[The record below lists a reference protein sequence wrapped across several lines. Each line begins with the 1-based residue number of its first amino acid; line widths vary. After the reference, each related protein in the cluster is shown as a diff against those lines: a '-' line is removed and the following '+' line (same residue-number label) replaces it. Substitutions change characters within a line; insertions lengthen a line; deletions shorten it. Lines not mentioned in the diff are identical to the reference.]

1 MNNTM
6 KLAEQLL
13 SENKEA
19 IDLDGLI
26 AILTLSIGNEIEET
40 AQGEAIYSKLIDK
53 LQLNIPKD
61 KDYRPNIYSYF
72 GIQKKPND
80 TVLMA
85 MMIEVFH
92 IKRFNSELFVFKA
105 NGWQKINKDELQG
118 LVSKMIQVLFIDYK
132 PSQSTLRNVV
142 DGLQKSTDV
151 EELVE
156 DKQYIGCGPNMFNLN
171 TFEVVKNCIDIFPKT
186 RLNIEIDKG
195 DVINENIP
203 DHFSKYMLE
212 LANFDTDL
220 KHFLI
225 QHTAILLTA
234 NTKLRRG
241 LILYGTA
248 NNGKSV
254 YIKLLKSFFHQNDVI
269 SKTLNELGGRFDKE
283 SLIGKRLMASD
294 EIGKARIN
302 EEVVNDFKKLLS
314 VEPIHVDRKGQ
325 TQVEVTLDLKL
336 IFNTNAVLN
345 FPPEHAKALERR
357 IAVIPCDYYVEK
369 ADINLNDKLK
379 SEKKDIFLYLMYVYK
394 QMMIDDI
401 DRIENEKVTGLT
413 HDWLNFGYTFMDKP
427 NTSRDKQ
434 KECIK
439 LLRNTIVKKESSRL
453 KVSDLNNQI
462 KKKLSLSSQNIN
474 QLVKLNFDTDTV
486 RNNGYEYW
494 VDLDWKM
501 TQEENNII
509 LNNKEI
515 SESIYEDDQD
525 DWIPEED
532 NEL

>member
-345 FPPEHAKALERR
+345 FPSEHSKALERR
-357 IAVIPCDYYVEK
+357 IAIIPCEHYVDK
-369 ADINLNDKLK
+369 ADPDLINKLQ
-379 SEKKDIFLYLMYVYK
+379 SEKKGIFLYLMYLYK
-394 QMMIDDI
+394 QMISEDI
-401 DRIENEKVTGLT
+401 ERLENERVTEIT
-413 HDWLNFGYTFMDKP
+413 HDWLNFGYEFVPSKSASIASQKACIDLLKEIIVRKSGSRVYAPNINNIIKP
-427 NTSRDKQ
+427 KTN
-434 KECIK
+434 
-439 LLRNTIVKKESSRL
+439 
-453 KVSDLNNQI
+453 
-462 KKKLSLSSQNIN
+462 LSSQVIN
-474 QLVKLNFDTDTV
+474 KLVQANFDVKSILNDG
-486 RNNGYEYW
+486 NKYW
-494 VDLDWKM
+494 VDLAWKESDKNENDTDEELSSEGDLDIDW
-501 TQEENNII
+501 EEF
-509 LNNKEI
+509 
-515 SESIYEDDQD
+515 ED
-525 DWIPEED
+525 E
-532 NEL
+532 

>member
-345 FPPEHAKALERR
+345 FPSEHSKALERR
-357 IAVIPCDYYVEK
+357 IAIIPCEHYVDK
-369 ADINLNDKLK
+369 ADPDLINKLQ
-379 SEKKDIFLYLMYVYK
+379 SEKKGIFLYLMYLYK
-394 QMMIDDI
+394 QMISEDI
-401 DRIENEKVTGLT
+401 ERLENERVTEIT
-413 HDWLNFGYTFMDKP
+413 HDWLNFGYEFVPSKSASIASQKACIDLLKEIIVRKSGSRVYAPNINNIIKP
-427 NTSRDKQ
+427 KTN
-434 KECIK
+434 
-439 LLRNTIVKKESSRL
+439 
-453 KVSDLNNQI
+453 
-462 KKKLSLSSQNIN
+462 LSSQVIN
-474 QLVKLNFDTDTV
+474 KLVQANFNVKSILNDG
-486 RNNGYEYW
+486 NKYW
-494 VDLDWKM
+494 VDLAWK
-501 TQEENNII
+501 
-509 LNNKEI
+509 
-515 SESIYEDDQD
+515 ESDTYFKKIKPNATFLYSAK
-525 DWIPEED
+525 IHASS
-532 NEL
+532 